1 MGKMK
6 IWGRKT
12 SSNVQKVLWLCGEL
26 GLDYERIDIGGPFGG
41 NDKPEYRALNPN
53 GLVPTVEIDG
63 LVLWESNSILRY
75 LARKYGPGSK
85 GDRCYSTDLGQAAL
99 IERWLDWQLST
110 FNPAF
115 TPVFMALVR
124 TPPEKRDPKALEA
137 GVKRAGELYRILD
150 TQLGKGPF
158 LNGAELTIADI
169 PMGINTYRWFTLPI
183 DRPNLPNLAAWYQR
197 LQARPPFKTHVMIP
211 IE

>member
-1 MGKMK
+1 MGKMR

-12 SSNVQKVLWLCGEL
+12 SSNVQKVLWLAGEL
-26 GLDYERIDIGGPFGG
+26 GLDYERIDVGGPFGG
-41 NDKPEYRALNPN
+41 NDTPEYRALNPN

-75 LARKYGPGSK
+75 LVRKYGQG
-85 GDRCYSTDLGQAAL
+85 RCYSTDLGQAAL
-99 IERWLDWQLST
+99 IDRWLDWQLGT

-115 TPVFMALVR
+115 TPVFMQLVR
-124 TPPEKRDPKALEA
+124 TPPEKRDPKIIEA
-137 GVKRAGELYRILD
+137 GTKRAGDLCRVLD
-150 TQLGKGPF
+150 DQLAKGPY

-169 PMGINTYRWFTLPI
+169 PMGINAYRWFNLPI
-183 DRPNLPNLAAWYQR
+183 DRPALPNIEAWYKR
-197 LQARPPFKTHVMIP
+197 LTARAAYKTHVMIE